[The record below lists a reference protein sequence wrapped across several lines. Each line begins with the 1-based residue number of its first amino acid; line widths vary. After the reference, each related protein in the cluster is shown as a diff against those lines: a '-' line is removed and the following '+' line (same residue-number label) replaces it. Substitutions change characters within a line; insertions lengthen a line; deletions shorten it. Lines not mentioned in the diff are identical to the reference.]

1 MVSLASRKRACAHLL
16 DRGYSRLRSCR
27 VTRLSPFASRSKP
40 KEPNPE
46 LRDKVLQLARA
57 NPRYGFRRVHALLPG
72 VNLKAVHRIW
82 KAEGLR
88 LTRKVRKRLK
98 VARSEPVKLTK
109 ANQSWCM
116 DFTCWRLES
125 GRMARIFVV
134 LDVFTRECLLLK
146 ASPSFPAYAVEK
158 ELQWLFLV
166 HGKPA
171 RLVSDNGPEF
181 RAAEL
186 PVERAFDRSPF
197 CDQSKVVG
205 FPRQ

>member
-1 MVSLASRKRACAHLL
+1 MVSLASRKRACSHLL
-16 DRGYSRLRSCR
+16 DRGYSRIRSCR
-27 VTRLSPFASRSKP
+27 VSSLSRFASRSEW

-46 LRDKVLQLARA
+46 LRDKVVQLARA

-72 VNLKAVHRIW
+72 VNIKAVHRIW
-82 KAEGLR
+82 KSEGLR

-98 VARSEPVKLTK
+98 VAKTESPVLTGP
-109 ANQSWCM
+109 NQVWCM

-146 ASPSFPAYAVEK
+146 ASPSFPAYSVEK
-158 ELQWLFLV
+158 ELEWLFLV
-166 HGKPA
+166 HGKPE
-171 RLVSDNGPEF
+171 RIVSDNGPEF

-186 PVERAFDRSPF
+186 PAERAFIQPG
-197 CDQSKVVG
+197 KPW
-205 FPRQ
+205 PRFSG